1 MRHANTL
8 MGGNADRFLDDKIG
22 PQDLH
27 FYNYPA
33 DTDVQKAKLR
43 IIYLGYYIEDWSG
56 KNNAEFAISK
66 GLQTREDAPENTGDL
81 WGVSAVDEDFRIVNQ
96 HIKYLKFGFG
106 HVTDQVMERIH
117 AGKIT
122 REEGLKLVEQFDQG
136 CGDHY
141 IEKLADFLEMPPEAL
156 RKKIEKTRSLDI
168 WSQNKDGNW
177 ALNRGFYRPE
187 QVKEKAANG

>member
-1 MRHANTL
+1 
-8 MGGNADRFLDDKIG
+8 
-22 PQDLH
+22 
-27 FYNYPA
+27 
-33 DTDVQKAKLR
+33 
-43 IIYLGYYIEDWSG
+43 
-56 KNNAEFAISK
+56 
-66 GLQTREDAPENTGDL
+66 
-81 WGVSAVDEDFRIVNQ
+81 
-96 HIKYLKFGFG
+96 
-106 HVTDQVMERIH
+106 MERIH